1 MPKKILVVDN
11 SKVILKLMS
20 NLLKKEGYD
29 VVTALDGISALY
41 VLKNFVPDVI
51 FIDLIMPRIDG
62 KKLCK
67 IIRNNQNLK
76 QVKIVIFSALAA
88 EEIDIKELE
97 ADYCIAKGAF
107 KKTSEHIKAVLHEIS
122 TDSESTLSK
131 KILGI
136 EEANKQ
142 EISTE
147 LLDSK
152 KHLEVIL
159 SNISEGIVELN
170 LDYEI
175 IYANTLF
182 ISIAGRDEE
191 ELLGTNFLRLFNNKQ
206 NSIIQKQLDSLGRS
220 YHENLKKPLLTFKN
234 RHISFDFLLCSDKG
248 EKSIVVILRD
258 ITESKRVEQEL
269 KNRANELEQSHIAA
283 VQALAG
289 LAEIRDTDTG
299 DHLNRVAEYSK
310 LIATELAKRSEPKW
324 CRYITQRYIEDICQ
338 SSILHDIGKVGIP
351 DMVLLKPS
359 ALTPEEFDL
368 MKQHTVIGGEAI
380 KKAVETLDTQTFL
393 SLGKEIAYFH
403 HEKFD
408 GSGYPMQLKGEDIPL
423 SARIVAIAD
432 VYDAMTSDRPYKK
445 ALSHDMACRIIFEE
459 MGENHFDPV
468 VLEIFRKMEPKFHE
482 ISNKTFPEDDS
493 LFSPILI
500 AGSLQQ
506 TLQQR

>member
-1 MPKKILVVDN
+1 
-11 SKVILKLMS
+11 MS
-20 NLLKKEGYD
+20 NFLYKEGHD
-29 VVTALDGISALY
+29 VVTAQDGISALY
-41 VLKNFVPDVI
+41 VLKNFIPDAI

-67 IIRNNQNLK
+67 IIRNDQNLK
-76 QVKIVIFSALAA
+76 QVKIIIFSALAA
-88 EEIDIKELE
+88 EEINIKELD
-97 ADYCIAKGAF
+97 ADYCIVKGTF
-107 KKTSEHIKAVLHEIS
+107 KKTSEHIKAVLDEIS
-122 TDSESTLSK
+122 TESKSALSE

-152 KHLEVIL
+152 KHLEIIL
-159 SNISEGIVELN
+159 NNISEGIVELN

-175 IYANTLF
+175 IYANPLF
-182 ISIAGRDEE
+182 ISLAGEDEAK
-191 ELLGTNFLRLFNNKQ
+191 LLGTNFLMLFNNHQ
-206 NSIIQKQLDSLGRS
+206 NSIIQRQLDSLGNSNRKNN
-220 YHENLKKPLLTFKN
+220 EKPLLTFKN
-234 RHISFDFLLCSDKG
+234 RQISFDFLPCSDKE
-248 EKSIVVILRD
+248 EKSIIVILKD
-258 ITESKRVEQEL
+258 VTESKRVEQEL
-269 KNRANELEQSHIAA
+269 RNRARELEQTHMAA

-324 CRYITQRYIEDICQ
+324 CRYITKRYIEDICQ

-368 MKQHTVIGGEAI
+368 MKQHTIIGGEAL
-380 KKAVETLDTQTFL
+380 KKAVDTLETQTFL

-408 GSGYPMQLKGEDIPL
+408 GTGYPMQLKGEDIPL
-423 SARIVAIAD
+423 SARIVAMAD

-445 ALSHDMACRIIFEE
+445 AISHSKAYKIICEE

-468 VLEIFRKMEPKFHE
+468 VLEIFRKVESKFHE
-482 ISNKTFPEDDS
+482 ISIKTFPEDDS

-500 AGSLQQ
+500 TGSLQQ